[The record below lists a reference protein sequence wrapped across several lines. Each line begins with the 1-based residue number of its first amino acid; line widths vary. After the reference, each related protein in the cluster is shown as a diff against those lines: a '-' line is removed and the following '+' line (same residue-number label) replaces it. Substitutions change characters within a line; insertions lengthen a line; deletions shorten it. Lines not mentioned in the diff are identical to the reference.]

1 MDSNLSFSPIDIGQ
15 TEAGDLSSPQREP
28 NEKQQN
34 GAIPLANWRFLIAS
48 RQRPVYLFHRQV
60 LGQ

>member
-28 NEKQQN
+28 NEKKQN
-34 GAIPLANWRFLIAS
+34 SAISLAN
-48 RQRPVYLFHRQV
+48 
-60 LGQ
+60 